1 MSPGD
6 ELYWREAGVSTLY
19 RILLVL
25 LTVRLLMP
33 PGICACTWS
42 SPAGRLLADFLKT
55 GKEVPLPPLENEDR
69 DDHAPGCPASPLA
82 AGMGVK
88 PSSEPPPCPALSLER
103 PPVFEEVPAV
113 SPLLASA
120 PEPVSWPPEEGL
132 YLTLCA
138 LLL

>member
-1 MSPGD
+1 MSSED

-19 RILLVL
+19 RTLLVL

-55 GKEVPLPPLENEDR
+55 GKEVPLPPVEDDR

-88 PSSEPPPCPALSLER
+88 PSSEPPPRPALSPEQ
-103 PPVFEEVPAV
+103 PPVFEVMQSV
-113 SPLLASA
+113 SPPLASA